1 MIRGSN
7 TGNNVESKKQAVK
20 LDIEKKTNVEL
31 VEDSPVLALFKKEAH
46 EAMLDRINMTTAFRL
61 SREELLQEIEGFI
74 TEFAHE
80 RRAQVTQKEQKIIA
94 RDLVDDMIGLG
105 PLENI
110 IADDSISDIVINGPN
125 QIYAERSGIMHLLPI
140 KFRDDAH
147 VLQIAQRI
155 AQRVG
160 RRVDTSSPLCDAR
173 LSDGSRVNIVVP
185 PIAIDGV
192 SISIRK
198 FSKKTY
204 DLHDLAMFGALSEPM
219 EKLLRIATK
228 CSLNIIVS
236 GGTGS
241 GKTTMLNALSQL
253 ISPKDRIVTC
263 EDAAELKL
271 LQPHVVR
278 LETRPPNVEGKGEV
292 TIRDL
297 VKNCLRMRP
306 DRIIVGE
313 VRGDECIDM
322 LQAMNTGHDGSMST
336 IHANTARETFVRL
349 ENMVAMS
356 GFNLP
361 TDVVRAQIAGAVQ
374 LIVQTAR
381 LHDGSRKI
389 IEIVEVLGVSENFE
403 IEYQHLFKF
412 EPLGEDENHKIIGK
426 FAAKSQS
433 PAFVKKAVV
442 HGLDQE
448 LLDVMKEAYVG
459 SN

>member
-1 MIRGSN
+1 MRIINEQKTVTNDSQKFA
-7 TGNNVESKKQAVK
+7 NVDFAEESPTV
-20 LDIEKKTNVEL
+20 
-31 VEDSPVLALFKKEAH
+31 ALFKKEAH
-46 EAMLDRINMTTAFRL
+46 EAMLSRINMTNAFKL
-61 SREELLQEIEGFI
+61 SRDELLQEIENFVV
-74 TEFAHE
+74 EFAHE
-80 RRAQVTQKEQKIIA
+80 RRAQVTKKEQKLVA
-94 RDLVDDMIGLG
+94 RDLIDDMIGLG

-110 IADDSISDIVINGPN
+110 LSDDTISDIVVNGHA
-125 QIYAERSGIMHLLPI
+125 QIYAERRGIMHLLPI
-140 KFRDDAH
+140 KFRDEDH

-155 AQRVG
+155 AHRVG

-173 LSDGSRVNIVVP
+173 LQDGSRVNIVVP
-185 PIAIDGV
+185 PIALDGT

-204 DLHDLAMFGALSEPM
+204 DLHDLANFGALSYAM
-219 EKLLRIATK
+219 ENVLKIATQ
-228 CSLNIIVS
+228 CTLNIIVS

-253 ISPKDRIVTC
+253 ISDKDRIVTC

-271 LQPHVVR
+271 QQPHVVR
-278 LETRPPNVEGKGEV
+278 LETRPPNIEGKGEI

-306 DRIIVGE
+306 DRIVIGE
-313 VRGDECIDM
+313 VRGSECIDM

-356 GFNLP
+356 GFALP
-361 TDVVRAQIAGAVQ
+361 TDVVRAQIAGAINLV
-374 LIVQTAR
+374 VQTAR

-389 IEIVEVLGVSENFE
+389 IEIVEVLGVSDNYE

-426 FAAKSQS
+426 FVACTEK
-433 PAFVKKAVV
+433 PAFLKKAIV
-442 HGLDQE
+442 HGLENE
-448 LLDVMKEAYVG
+448 LLKIMKDAYVE